1 MRIRPIS
8 SHNGFVDPPAN
19 RRVDYANNTTRGG
32 TIQTIGIPR
41 AWSLVLASAVAALAG
56 MVVFAMLHE
65 MRSRPGQQVA
75 PATSQRPEPRALT
88 AEEERYAAALWEV
101 HREVTPSAVAM
112 SFAGIAYKTEMQDA
126 HELARRI
133 APLAKFFTQAE
144 ARVGSL
150 AVPASLS
157 KVHGQYAEAMT
168 SLRKCQRRDAEVR
181 AGRTGPAPPRRTTH
195 GPEGIREPAARWR
208 GALAGTIQTALG
220 CSGRRNRVVGR

>member
-1 MRIRPIS
+1 MRIWPIS

-19 RRVDYANNTTRGG
+19 LSLDCANNTTRGG

-168 SLRKCQRRDAEVR
+168 LYANASDEMLKFVQDGQDQRLLDAQRMGLKASDNMLRVGE
-181 AGRTGPAPPRRTTH
+181 
-195 GPEGIREPAARWR
+195 
-208 GALAGTIQTALG
+208 ALWPGQYKPH
-220 CSGRRNRVVGR
+220 